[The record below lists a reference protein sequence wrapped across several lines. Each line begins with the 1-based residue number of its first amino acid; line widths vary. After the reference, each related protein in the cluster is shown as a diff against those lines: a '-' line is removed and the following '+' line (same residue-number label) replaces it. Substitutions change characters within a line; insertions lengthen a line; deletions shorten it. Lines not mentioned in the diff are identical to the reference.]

1 MGTRIGSRIPPSAAP
16 PPKKEAPDRI
26 ASAGADNGLTGT
38 GHAKFKSDSNLEQ
51 AWQRGLPESLV
62 ALICRHRQARP
73 GEPLPILVQRA
84 VAAVWVRL

>member
-38 GHAKFKSDSNLEQ
+38 GHANCNSEAGALQ

-62 ALICRHRQARP
+62 ALIEIHRKARP
-73 GEPLPILVQRA
+73 SEPLPILVQRA
-84 VAAVWVRL
+84 VAAVWVRP